1 MGCKLQVL
9 AVDIVEKMLQ
19 EFHSAS
25 KPLNLSLIQA
35 RKNVFFLIYAGNN
48 LISIDTFSGANSS
61 PGEFIKCLF
70 YLFDDN
76 NKVMC
81 NIETIFI
88 TFREPKKADN
98 ALSVLGVYL

>member
-9 AVDIVEKMLQ
+9 AVDIAEKKMPQIFKSFIAL
-19 EFHSAS
+19 
-25 KPLNLSLIQA
+25 LNLPLIQA

-48 LISIDTFSGANSS
+48 LISSDTFSAANSS

-76 NKVMC
+76 NKVMR

-88 TFREPKKADN
+88 TFREPN
-98 ALSVLGVYL
+98 